1 LPTDNAVSPSEEV
14 TPIISFSGE
23 RVAMGPLHAG
33 LIPSIARWENDIDSL
48 IVGGDEL
55 IVQTPERLTAIFK
68 KIVEEERRDRVFFA
82 IYDRVTLQPIGW
94 CNVRDIDLFHETAEL
109 GISIAL
115 PEFRGKGYGT
125 EAVTLLVDYAF
136 TAFGLRNIMLDT
148 VAFNE
153 RALASYRKVG
163 FREIGRRRG
172 SHRIGNRRYDQVFMD
187 CLASEFYEVR
197 TSHFALPEQGLAET
211 SE

>member
-1 LPTDNAVSPSEEV
+1 MRSDDAAIETGQ
-14 TPIISFSGE
+14 PIISFAGE
-23 RVAMGPLHAG
+23 LVTMGPLHAG
-33 LIPSIARWENDIDSL
+33 LIPHIARWENDIDSL
-48 IVGGDEL
+48 IIGGDEL
-55 IVQTPERLTAIFK
+55 FAQSPERLTAIFK
-68 KIVEEERRDRVFFA
+68 KIVEEERRDRVAFA

-148 VAFNE
+148 VSFNE
-153 RALASYRKVG
+153 RAIAAYRKAG
-163 FREIGRRRG
+163 FKEIGRRRG
-172 SHRIGNRRYDQVFMD
+172 SHRIGNRRYDTVFMD
-187 CLASEFYEVR
+187 CLETEFYKTR
-197 TSHFALPEQGLAET
+197 TSKFELPENGLAA
-211 SE
+211 SIR